1 MKVRDVVKLLEE
13 DGWYEV
19 RGGKGSHRKYRHPRK
34 PGQVIVPHH
43 DGDDV
48 PRGLLGH
55 ILRQAGLS
63 PRR

>member
-1 MKVRDVVKLLEE
+1 MKVRDVVKLLEA

-19 RGGKGSHRKYRHPRK
+19 RGGKGSHRKYRHPQK
-34 PGQVIVPHH
+34 PGQVIVPLH

-48 PRGLLGH
+48 PRGLLGQ
-55 ILRQAGLS
+55 ILRQAGLA